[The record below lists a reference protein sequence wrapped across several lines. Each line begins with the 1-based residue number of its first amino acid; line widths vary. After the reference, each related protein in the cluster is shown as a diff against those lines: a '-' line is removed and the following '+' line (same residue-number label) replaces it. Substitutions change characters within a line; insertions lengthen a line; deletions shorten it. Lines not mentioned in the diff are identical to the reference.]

1 MSTGTINLT
10 FDTPDITLTGTGELD
25 ISNYISE
32 MFYQN
37 PALTQELASKIS
49 EVFKSVS
56 SSDISTDYEQKLKD
70 AFQVKSE
77 PVNIKETVDKEI
89 KKLFKD
95 LKLDSKSIITS
106 TSTTRLENLSN
117 DVSKSFE
124 KISKKFKDWNLS
136 FLDFKAS
143 KKPMT
148 SFDEGKK
155 DIKEA
160 NLNPEAKFTT
170 VENKERPKLGLQ
182 KNTEVSKDKSEPI
195 WFKKYHEMV
204 TKRDDKKKD
213 TVFEDLQEVK
223 IAGFSKVSLDE
234 LTKWD
239 DTIFKKHK
247 ADKTKESGLPA
258 GVDDTILGMAWK
270 LVKGILVTGAIA
282 TIGLVAG
289 GIMAWIHRKKIGD
302 IINHPNFFP
311 VKKLF
316 DDIIIAG
323 LLHPSVF
330 PAMGKSIVSMVK
342 LGINVASLKL
352 NVFLKGYSLMA
363 EKEFISVGERVM
375 VATKSIFG
383 HIAGFGKS
391 ILSGFSKFTGITKFF
406 TGFTNMLSTFVQDIL
421 FKIVE
426 KGTIFGKVLSTE
438 TVQSVWKFAVG
449 IGGKGIWS
457 TLGKSLLKRIP
468 FISSG
473 ISFYSMSKRFAN
485 QDWVGGLIDLV
496 NGINM
501 MIPGWNMTPAAMGI
515 GIMLDMLNVG
525 LDIKAGGMQNRKNDS
540 MNKWW
545 KEIFLKKA
553 KNMPLLGNLII
564 LSEGFG
570 ALMSGQWELGLA
582 KIGLAL
588 GGGMLGGLGFLDEKM
603 DTAAQKSYAKGESP
617 FKKMLVK
624 YFRNQGMFGKVM
636 LFMMGLSGTDE
647 ELFPNEAAQSERK
660 TNKSLIASRTAEM
673 NGKTPEEQDEINEKY
688 RLASMSDEDRVLY
701 HKAGITNAKTPEE
714 KAQIDKKFIA
724 ANEVVRKQR
733 EMERTPAPVPTK
745 FVAHD
750 YMAKSVT
757 YQSAK
762 DDKLYKR
769 SSGDTYAKKDDASG
783 KTFENIEKGLKALN
797 TSMVEQ
803 NNIIKSHTE
812 IFNNL
817 LNVNGDQLKML
828 PNLIPAPAPSP
839 AQPDVTHSRD
849 EIFDYRNKILQNSLR
864 G

>member
-1 MSTGTINLT
+1 MAT
-10 FDTPDITLTGTGELD
+10 
-25 ISNYISE
+25 
-32 MFYQN
+32 
-37 PALTQELASKIS
+37 
-49 EVFKSVS
+49 
-56 SSDISTDYEQKLKD
+56 
-70 AFQVKSE
+70 
-77 PVNIKETVDKEI
+77 
-89 KKLFKD
+89 
-95 LKLDSKSIITS
+95 
-106 TSTTRLENLSN
+106 
-117 DVSKSFE
+117 
-124 KISKKFKDWNLS
+124 
-136 FLDFKAS
+136 
-143 KKPMT
+143 
-148 SFDEGKK
+148 FDEGKGN
-155 DIKEA
+155 IKEA

-170 VENKERPKLGLQ
+170 VETKERPKLSL
-182 KNTEVSKDKSEPI
+182 KNTPDEMKNKGEPV

-204 TKRDDKKKD
+204 SNKEIKKKD

-223 IAGFSKVSLDE
+223 IAGFSRKSLDE

-239 DTIFKKHK
+239 EKTHK
-247 ADKTKESGLPA
+247 DKVNKTKDAVLPA

-270 LVKGILVTGAIA
+270 LVKGILVAGSIA
-282 TIGLVAG
+282 TLSLVAG

-302 IINHPNFFP
+302 IINSPNFFP
-311 VKKLF
+311 IKKLF

-330 PAMGKSIVSMVK
+330 PAMGKGIVGIVK
-342 LGINVASLKL
+342 FGINAASLKL
-352 NVFLKGYSLMA
+352 NVFLKGYSIMA
-363 EKEFISVGERVM
+363 QKEFVSVGERVM
-375 VATKSIFG
+375 VATKGIFG
-383 HIAGFGKS
+383 HIADFGKS
-391 ILSGFSKFTGITKFF
+391 VLSGFSKFTGITKFF

-421 FKIVE
+421 LKIVE
-426 KGTIFGKVLSTE
+426 KGTIFGKVLSTQ

-468 FISSG
+468 FVSSG
-473 ISFYSMSKRFAN
+473 ISFYSMFKRFAN

-515 GIMLDMLNVG
+515 SIMLDMLNIG
-525 LDIKAGGMQNRKNDS
+525 ADIKAGGMQNRKNDS

-545 KEIFLKKA
+545 KDVFLKKA
-553 KNMPLLGNLII
+553 KNIPILGNLII

-570 ALMSGQWELGLA
+570 ALFSGQWELGLA

-588 GGGMLGGLGFLDEKM
+588 GGGMLGGLGFLDEII
-603 DTAAQKSYAKGESP
+603 DSGAQKAYAKGESP
-617 FKKMLVK
+617 IKKMMVGWLRKQPKWVQ
-624 YFRNQGMFGKVM
+624 FAFA
-636 LFMMGLSGTDE
+636 MMGLDATKKDE
-647 ELFPNEAAQSERK
+647 ELFPNEATQSKGK
-660 TNKSLIASRTAEM
+660 TSKSLMTSKTAELQ
-673 NGKTPEEQDEINEKY
+673 GKTPEQQEAIHEKY
-688 RLASMSDEDRVLY
+688 RIAAMDDEARVRRY
-701 HKAGITNAKTPEE
+701 KAEYARAESPEDKKKIEE
-714 KAQIDKKFIA
+714 KYTDAIR
-724 ANEVVRKQR
+724 VVKQQR
-733 EMERTPAPVPTK
+733 ESERATAPVPTK

-750 YMAKSVT
+750 YMAKTVT

-769 SSGDTYAKKDDASG
+769 TSGDTYAKKDDALG

-797 TSMVEQ
+797 TSMTEQ
-803 NNIIKSHTE
+803 NAIIKSHTE